1 MLRSDPLRLLLDEQ
15 PDPHMMAMTGTEYE
29 GHRDPLAMALLR
41 HAAARPGALSAQDD
55 SEALTYAQLH
65 DRVAATAAGLSSL
78 GVGPGDRVALRLPN
92 SVGFLTV
99 ALACLW
105 LGAPFVPISVDDP
118 ARRVEQILTDCGPS
132 LVVAHGGDQAVPGV
146 CGRAMAGPD
155 EIRSKGGAVPER
167 ARDPERDAYMI
178 YTSGTTGSP
187 KGVRISVGSFGWA
200 ISATAQCLG
209 LDVSTRS
216 LCVSPFHFDGSYAT
230 LFPSLVAG
238 GRVVIPKR
246 EQLLFVR
253 KFFSAVLEEG
263 ITHTSFSPSYLRL
276 VLASPKLHALAGSG
290 LQTMGLGGEEVLA
303 EDLAVLW
310 EVLPGLRVFNFYGPT
325 ESTIEVTTYELDR
338 STIRSG
344 AVPIGVPHPGVRFYL
359 LDSKGRP
366 IEGPNEVGEI
376 HIAGNQLM
384 KGYWGDTSLS
394 SAVLARRPRTWGA
407 RVPDGGP
414 CPSRR
419 AGPVHLLGSRR

>member
-1 MLRSDPLRLLLDEQ
+1 MFGYP
-15 PDPHMMAMTGTEYE
+15 
-29 GHRDPLAMALLR
+29 
-41 HAAARPGALSAQDD
+41 
-55 SEALTYAQLH
+55 
-65 DRVAATAAGLSSL
+65 
-78 GVGPGDRVALRLPN
+78 
-92 SVGFLTV
+92 
-99 ALACLW
+99 
-105 LGAPFVPISVDDP
+105 
-118 ARRVEQILTDCGPS
+118 
-132 LVVAHGGDQAVPGV
+132 
-146 CGRAMAGPD
+146 
-155 EIRSKGGAVPER
+155 
-167 ARDPERDAYMI
+167 
-178 YTSGTTGSP
+178 
-187 KGVRISVGSFGWA
+187 VGSFGWS

-209 LDVSTRS
+209 LDASTRS

-253 KFFSAVLEEG
+253 RFFSAVLEEG

-276 VLASPKLHALAGSG
+276 VLASPKLRDLAGSG

-310 EVLPGLRVFNFYGPT
+310 EVLPDLRVFNFYGPT

-366 IEGPNEVGEI
+366 DRGSERGGRDLYRRKPAHEG
-376 HIAGNQLM
+376 
-384 KGYWGDTSLS
+384 
-394 SAVLARRPRTWGA
+394 
-407 RVPDGGP
+407 
-414 CPSRR
+414 
-419 AGPVHLLGSRR
+419 LLG